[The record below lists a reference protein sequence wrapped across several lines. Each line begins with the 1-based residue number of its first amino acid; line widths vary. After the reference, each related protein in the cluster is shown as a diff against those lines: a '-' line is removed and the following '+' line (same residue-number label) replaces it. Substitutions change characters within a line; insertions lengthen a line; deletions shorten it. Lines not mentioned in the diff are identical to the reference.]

1 MVGAQLRRSAVVK
14 YGVTLWLVAACC
26 AAPPSDAAEKARPRL
41 KVCALSLNEP
51 HELDT
56 FRAQLDRTRFEFID
70 LRAQALAAQP
80 ASFSGPQEGWLTGA
94 CRPDLRCDVVVYT
107 AEFAGRFFGK
117 QGSLGLQELEEASCQ
132 ASCAGLFQAPA
143 EVFLMACNTLATKDE
158 DQRTPA
164 QYLQVLLEHG
174 FDRGAAERVVELRY
188 GPLGP
193 SFRESLR
200 RVFAGVPRIYG
211 FSSVAPRGEITAP
224 MLARYLRGQGDYARA
239 LRQRART
246 TQRNAALFTA
256 FRGTALTQTRGLTAA
271 EAGAVDRRDICALY
285 DESRP
290 VLERLRITYGLL
302 QRRDALQFVPTLQ
315 VFLSRHPR
323 NSLSWLE
330 LSVLN
335 EIRALETPREEVL
348 GLVEQLNVSAL
359 KLELAH
365 FAELVGWLHP
375 SELRA
380 IAVDAAAHLLKQPL
394 TAEVVDIMCEVTKHV
409 PLPDAF
415 DADDIAAAT
424 YRYPQGLR
432 LISCL
437 APQDPRV
444 ARRVVQALDTPDPVR
459 RQWAAHALTK
469 LRPSDEKTLLT
480 LVPYLRDPSDDVA
493 VRVEWVLQSQRL
505 PRAVSR
511 AMSEQK
517 PRERRSTNVVQM
529 SQR

>member
-1 MVGAQLRRSAVVK
+1 MRARAGCSSAVRYGVGALLAVMLGSSA
-14 YGVTLWLVAACC
+14 AM
-26 AAPPSDAAEKARPRL
+26 AAEKTPRL
-41 KVCALSLNEP
+41 TVCALSLNEP

-56 FRAQLDRTRFEFID
+56 FRAQLDARRFDFVD
-70 LRAQALAAQP
+70 LRAAALASQP
-80 ASFSGPQEGWLTGA
+80 ASLSGAPDGWLAGA
-94 CRPDLRCDVVVYT
+94 CRPETRCDVVVYT

-117 QGSLGLQELEEASCQ
+117 QGSLGLQELEEASCK
-132 ASCAGLFQAPA
+132 ASCAGLFQTPV

-211 FSSVAPRGEITAP
+211 FSSVAPRGAITAP
-224 MLARYLRGQGDYARA
+224 MLARYLRGQGDYAQA

-246 TQRNAALFTA
+246 TQRNGALFTA

-285 DESRP
+285 DESRS

-302 QRRDALQFVPTLQ
+302 QRRDALTFVPTLQ

-323 NSLSWLE
+323 HSLSWLE

-335 EIRALETPREEVL
+335 EIRTLETPRDEVM
-348 GLVEQLNVSAL
+348 GLVERLNVSAL

-375 SELRA
+375 TELHA
-380 IAVDAAAHLLKQPL
+380 LAVDAAQHLLKQPP

-409 PLPDAF
+409 PLREAF
-415 DADDIAAAT
+415 DADDIAPSA
-424 YRYPQGLR
+424 YRDAQGLR

-444 ARRVVQALDTPDPVR
+444 ARRVVAALDSPDSTQ
-459 RQWAAHALTK
+459 RQWAAHALTQ
-469 LRPSDEKTLLT
+469 LRPRDEQTLLT
-480 LVPYLRDPSDDVA
+480 LVPYLRDPSEDVA
-493 VRVEWVLQSQRL
+493 RRIEWLLQSQSL

-511 AMSEQK
+511 AIREH
-517 PRERRSTNVVQM
+517 PRPSGLQVT
-529 SQR
+529 QR

>member
-1 MVGAQLRRSAVVK
+1 MARAQVGRSAAAK
-14 YGVTLWLVAACC
+14 YGVVVGLFAAVC
-26 AAPPSDAAEKARPRL
+26 AAQEVEAVDKSSPRL

-56 FRAQLDRTRFEFID
+56 FRAQLDKKRFEFID
-70 LRAQALAAQP
+70 LRAEAMAVQP
-80 ASFSGPQEGWLTGA
+80 ASFNGAQDGWLTGA
-94 CRPDLRCDVVVYT
+94 CRADRRCDVVVYT

-158 DQRTPA
+158 DQRSPA

-224 MLARYLRGQGDYARA
+224 MLARYLRGQGDYAAA

-246 TQRNAALFTA
+246 TQRNTALFTA

-271 EAGAVDRRDICALY
+271 ESGAVDRRDICALY
-285 DESRP
+285 DESRS

-335 EIRALETPREEVL
+335 EIRALETPREEVM
-348 GLVEQLNVSAL
+348 GLVEKLNVSAL

-375 SELRA
+375 AELRA
-380 IAVDAAAHLLKQPL
+380 LAVDSARHLLTQPL

-409 PLPDAF
+409 PLRDAF
-415 DADDIAAAT
+415 DADDIAPAT
-424 YRYPQGLR
+424 YRDPQGLR

-437 APQDPRV
+437 APQDRRV
-444 ARRVVQALDTPDPVR
+444 ARRVVAAMDTPDPVR
-459 RQWAAHALTK
+459 RQWAAHALTT
-469 LRPSDEKTLLT
+469 LRPDDEKTLLT
-480 LVPYLRDPSDDVA
+480 LVPYLRDPSDEV
-493 VRVEWVLQSQRL
+493 VNRVEWVLQSQRL
-505 PRAVSR
+505 PRAVTR
-511 AMSEQK
+511 AISEK
-517 PRERRSTNVVQM
+517 PRNRPRPQGVQIT
-529 SQR
+529 QR